1 MIDTANSVVLSGGTC
16 FRRKIDEPL
25 GRFMFLIRFII
36 IVVFVLFYSLDI
48 YPQQKI
54 QDFYLSNYKEGG
66 SKKWEVK
73 GKEAVVSGN
82 YVDIDDMKAKY
93 FQDNDTVNIR
103 SDKAKLDK
111 KNMDVCLKDNV
122 YVNSEKG
129 ITLHA
134 DALNWKQ
141 SSNNISTNTRVNIEK
156 EKSIKVDAKGM
167 DANTALS
174 KAKFKKDVKVDL
186 FRKDDVIKIN
196 CDGPLEINYDK
207 GVAVFNNN
215 VVVDNVQGKMFA
227 HKVTVYFSS
236 EDKTIAKVI
245 AEGDVKVVRDDNVT
259 FADRAVY
266 SEKKKKIVLE
276 GRPRLVIFPKE
287 KSKMFNI
294 EK

>member
-1 MIDTANSVVLSGGTC
+1 VINAADDIALSEGIC
-16 FRRKIDEPL
+16 FRQKIYRPL
-25 GRFMFLIRFII
+25 GRLMFLIRFIVI
-36 IVVFVLFYSLDI
+36 AVFTLFYSLDV

-73 GKEAVVSGN
+73 GKEALVSGN

-93 FQDNDTVNIR
+93 FQDNDTINIR

-111 KNMDVCLKDNV
+111 KNMDVYLKNNV

-134 DALNWKQ
+134 DALDWKQ
-141 SSNNISTNTRVNIEK
+141 SSNNISTNTKVNIEK
-156 EKSIKVDAKGM
+156 EKSIKVDAEGM
-167 DANTALS
+167 DADTALS
-174 KAKFKKDVKVDL
+174 KVKFKKDVKVDL

-196 CDGPLEINYDK
+196 CDGPLEIDYNK

-227 HKVTVYFSS
+227 RKATVYFNSQ
-236 EDKTIAKVI
+236 DKTIAKVV

-287 KSKMFNI
+287 KSKIFNI
-294 EK
+294 KK